1 MENKAVREKM
11 QTSAT
16 GSLRKNKIRG
26 FTLVEFLVV
35 IFIIG
40 LFSTLISIRIEGALS
55 GGDLRLAT
63 RQIMGAINELRGKA
77 AATHKEQFL
86 GLNVDENYLYT
97 YQPLPEKEDLSGR
110 FYEDHGNY
118 VKAIKRLPDG
128 VKLEDVVIFSKGKT
142 QEGEA
147 AIRFFSNGCIDRS
160 IIHLRNDRNEV
171 YTLKIN
177 PITGQITIYD
187 KYIDQEME

>member
-1 MENKAVREKM
+1 M

-16 GSLRKNKIRG
+16 GPLRKNETSG

-35 IFIIG
+35 MFIIG

-55 GGDLRLAT
+55 GGDLRHAT
-63 RQIMGAINELRGKA
+63 RLIMGEINELRGKA
-77 AATHKEQFL
+77 ASTHKEHFL
-86 GLNVDENYLYT
+86 GFNIDENYLYT
-97 YQPLPEKEDLSGR
+97 YHRLQEKEDLSGR
-110 FYEDHGNY
+110 FQEDQGNY
-118 VKAIKRLPDG
+118 LKAIKRLPDG
-128 VKLEDVVIFSKGKT
+128 VKLEDIVIFSKGKI

-160 IIHLRNDRNEV
+160 IIHLRNDRNEA